1 MPSVFINE
9 DTEFL
14 NSRIF
19 KTGSI
24 TALENATT
32 VLIRAKLFKQ
42 KKNTQL
48 RQTVEGTENELG
60 AVHIRE
66 TKT

>member
-24 TALENATT
+24 TALENVTT

-42 KKNTQL
+42 KKKHS
-48 RQTVEGTENELG
+48 TETNCG
-60 AVHIRE
+60 RYRE
-66 TKT
+66 

>member
-24 TALENATT
+24 TALENVTT

-42 KKNTQL
+42 KKKHS
-48 RQTVEGTENELG
+48 TETNCG
-60 AVHIRE
+60 
-66 TKT
+66 K